1 MTTDEL
7 IRALREKPSRDNR
20 KLLDAAADALER
32 QRWIPVS
39 ERLPAIGERV
49 LVARVYAK
57 DLPLRVEQGTY
68 SVGGWWRVYGA
79 NVKRVEYWRPMPLPP
94 EKGGEPAE

>member
-7 IRALREKPSRDNR
+7 IRALREKASRDNR

-39 ERLPAIGERV
+39 ERLPEYGQPV
-49 LVARVYAK
+49 LVARVY
-57 DLPLRVEQGTY
+57 DPGQPLRVEQGKRD
-68 SVGGWWRVYGA
+68 VNGWWKVYGA
-79 NVKRVEYWRPMPLPP
+79 NVKRVLYWMPIPEPP
-94 EKGGEPAE
+94 EEETR